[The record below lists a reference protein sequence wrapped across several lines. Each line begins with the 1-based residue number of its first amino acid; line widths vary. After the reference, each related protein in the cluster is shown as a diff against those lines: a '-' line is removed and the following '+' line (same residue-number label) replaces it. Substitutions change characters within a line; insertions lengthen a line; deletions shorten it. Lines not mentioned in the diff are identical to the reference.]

1 MYQKVQSSMLEV
13 KKVAVNTKRL
23 NVLKKVIDGGKT
35 DDKEILALTT
45 EDIVQMSKTLP
56 DVRDIL
62 ELQKAVKA
70 GKLIAYLAGAKIE

>member
-1 MYQKVQSSMLEV
+1 M
-13 KKVAVNTKRL
+13 AVNTKRL

>member
-1 MYQKVQSSMLEV
+1 M
-13 KKVAVNTKRL
+13 AVNTKRL
-23 NVLKKVIDGGKT
+23 NVLKKVIGGGKT

-70 GKLIAYLAGAKIE
+70 GKLIAYLSGAKIE

>member
-1 MYQKVQSSMLEV
+1 M
-13 KKVAVNTKRL
+13 AVNTKRL

-70 GKLIAYLAGAKIE
+70 GKLIAYLAGKNIE

>member
-1 MYQKVQSSMLEV
+1 MLEV

>member
-1 MYQKVQSSMLEV
+1 MTI
-13 KKVAVNTKRL
+13 VAVNTKRL

-70 GKLIAYLAGAKIE
+70 GKLIAYLAGKNIE